1 MRIISIG
8 DLVTDF
14 YYKNGK
20 LVGVNGGMTSHNI
33 IANIAKLGLETFVFG
48 VCGDDMAGTIAIN
61 SLKEVGT
68 NIDNVKRI
76 EDINTRCFHISYQEV
91 NDKLEFTSKK
101 RCPVCNIK
109 KWYEESKIEPN
120 DILKQINKDDV
131 LVFDNLNNKN
141 QIIIDNCNN
150 KKMLDLGQYFELE
163 NYNDNEIIEK
173 IKNKFEFI
181 NLNERV
187 EKYLK
192 NRFSIKS
199 LEDIYNILH
208 PKMIIVTRGKKGS
221 DFVFE
226 NNKVNKELSNP
237 ELEVD
242 PTGAGDAFFSMFISE
257 YIKNN
262 YTIDYKFIDST
273 FEKAIKLT
281 KKVVKKFGA
290 RGHIQNLYKIKK
302 VQDTCTCSNF
312 DISLR
317 KQIKRCNININNL
330 ETRIINAIN
339 SRAYDKLS
347 KIDFRSLNNSI
358 FVGTGGSFA
367 GAKFSAKLINC
378 LYGINTIALYPRDL
392 YYRNNNSIDSVFL
405 FTYSGTTN
413 DLIVGASLIDNNN
426 KYIITKGELQ
436 KVVTKTGISK
446 NNVISYR
453 TGTNKGKE
461 RGFLSFEGAL
471 APASLF
477 LKLYFENKSRN
488 DIEEFIRDSINYW
501 KNYFEKYFKEN
512 KKMLNEFLKEGNGFN
527 NFTGDF
533 TESARVDLES
543 KIVESGI
550 YNCLIH
556 EKKNFS
562 HGRFINYEHL
572 SHNKNIYFKQ
582 KTTSLYEKKLLEYLE
597 KDQNLIIESR
607 YDGILCEYDL
617 LIASQYLIYY
627 ISNFLNIDI
636 SKPTY
641 NEDAMKIY
649 FYKGEL

>member
-33 IANIAKLGLETFVFG
+33 IANIAKLGLETGVYG

-68 NIDNVKRI
+68 NIDNVKII
-76 EDINTRCFHISYQEV
+76 ENVNTRCFHVSYQEL
-91 NDKLEFTSKK
+91 NGKLKFTSKK

-109 KWYEESKIEPN
+109 RWYEESKIEPN
-120 DILKQINKDDV
+120 DILKQINTADV

-141 QIIIDNCNN
+141 QTIIDNCDN

-163 NYNDNEIIEK
+163 DYNDNDIIEK
-173 IKNKFEFI
+173 IKNKFDFI

-199 LEDIYNILH
+199 LEDIYNLLQ

-221 DFVFE
+221 DFVFD
-226 NNKVNKELSNP
+226 NKKVKKELSNP
-237 ELEVD
+237 EVEVD

-262 YTIDYKFIDST
+262 YVIDYKFIDST
-273 FEKAIKLT
+273 FDKATRLT

-302 VQDTCTCSNF
+302 LQDTCTCSNF
-312 DISLR
+312 DILLR

-339 SRAYDKLS
+339 SSAYDKLS

-367 GAKFSAKLINC
+367 GAKFSSKLINH
-378 LYGINTIALYPRDL
+378 LYGVNTIALYPRDL
-392 YYRNNNSIDSVFL
+392 YYRNNNSVDSAFL

-413 DLIVGASLIDNNN
+413 DLLVGASLIDNKN

-488 DIEEFIRDSINYW
+488 DVECFIRDGISYW
-501 KNYFEKYFKEN
+501 KNYFDKYFKEN
-512 KKMLNEFLKEGNGFN
+512 KKVLKEFLKERNSFN
-527 NFTGDF
+527 IFTGDF
-533 TESARVDLES
+533 TESASSDLES

-562 HGRFINYEHL
+562 HGRFINYEHF

-582 KTTSLYEKKLLEYLE
+582 KNASLYEGKLLEYLE

-627 ISNFLNIDI
+627 ISNYLNIDI

>member
-33 IANIAKLGLETFVFG
+33 IANIAKLGLETFVYG
-48 VCGDDMAGTIAIN
+48 VCGNDMAGKIAIN
-61 SLKEVGT
+61 SLKEIGT
-68 NIDNVKRI
+68 NIDNVKII
-76 EDINTRCFHISYQEV
+76 EDINTRCFHVSYQEV
-91 NDKLEFTSKK
+91 NGKMDFISKK
-101 RCPVCNIK
+101 RCPVCNEK
-109 KWYEESKIEPN
+109 KWYDESKIDVN
-120 DILKQINKDDV
+120 YILREINKDDV
-131 LVFDNLNNKN
+131 LIFDNLNDKN

-150 KKMLDLGQYFELE
+150 RKMLDLGQYFELE
-163 NYNDNEIIEK
+163 NYSDDQILEK
-173 IKNKFEFI
+173 IKNKFDFI

-192 NRFSIKS
+192 NRFLIKT
-199 LEDIYNILH
+199 LEDIYNLLL

-221 DFVFE
+221 DFVFD
-226 NNKVNKELSNP
+226 NIKMNKVLEKP
-237 ELEVD
+237 ELEID
-242 PTGAGDAFFSMFISE
+242 PTGAGDAFFSVFISE

-262 YTIDYKFIDST
+262 YIVDQNFIDST
-273 FEKAIKLT
+273 FEKATKLT

-302 VQDTCTCSNF
+302 SKDACTCCNF

-330 ETRIINAIN
+330 EARLINAIN
-339 SRAYDKLS
+339 SSAYDKLL
-347 KIDFRSLNNSI
+347 KVDFESLSNSL

-367 GAKFSAKLINC
+367 GAKFSAKIINY
-378 LYGINTIALYPRDL
+378 LYGINTVSLYPRDL
-392 YYRNNNSIDSVFL
+392 YYRNNNNIDKIFL
-405 FTYSGTTN
+405 FSYSGTTN
-413 DLIVGASLIDNNN
+413 DLLVASSLIDNN
-426 KYIITKGELQ
+426 KRYIITKGELQ

-446 NNVISYR
+446 NNIISYR

-477 LKLYFENKSRN
+477 LKLYFEKNKRN
-488 DIEEFIRDSINYW
+488 DIEYFIRDSINYW
-501 KNYFEKYFKEN
+501 KKYFEVYFKEN
-512 KKMLNEFLKEGNGFN
+512 KLMLKEFLKEGSCFN
-527 NFTGDF
+527 IFTGDF
-533 TESARVDLES
+533 TESAGSDLES
-543 KIVESGI
+543 KIIESGI
-550 YNCLIH
+550 YNGLIH

-572 SHNKNIYFKQ
+572 NQNKNIYFKQ
-582 KTTSLYEKKLLEYLE
+582 KTTSLYEKTLLEYLGKE
-597 KDQNLIIESR
+597 KNMIIESR

-627 ISNFLNIDI
+627 ISNFLDIDI

-641 NEDAMKIY
+641 NEGAMKIY
-649 FYKGEL
+649 FYKGDL

>member
-33 IANIAKLGLETFVFG
+33 IANIAKLGLETSVCG

-68 NIDNVKRI
+68 NIDNVKVI
-76 EDINTRCFHISYQEV
+76 EDINTRCFHVSYQEL
-91 NDKLEFTSKK
+91 NYKLEFTSKK

-131 LVFDNLNNKN
+131 LIFDNLNNKN

-150 KKMLDLGQYFELE
+150 RKMLDLGQYFELE
-163 NYNDNEIIEK
+163 DYNDNDILDK
-173 IKNKFEFI
+173 IKNKFDII

-199 LEDIYNILH
+199 LGEIYNILH

-221 DFVFE
+221 DFVFD

-237 ELEVD
+237 EVEVD

-262 YTIDYKFIDST
+262 YIIDYKFIDST
-273 FEKAIKLT
+273 FEKATKLT

-302 VQDTCTCSNF
+302 VKDACTCSNF

-339 SRAYDKLS
+339 SSAYDKLA
-347 KIDFRSLNNSI
+347 KIDFESLNNSV

-367 GAKFSAKLINC
+367 GAKFSSKLINY
-378 LYGINTIALYPRDL
+378 LYGINTTVLYPRNL
-392 YYRNNNSIDSVFL
+392 YYRNNNSVDSVFL
-405 FTYSGTTN
+405 F
-413 DLIVGASLIDNNN
+413 
-426 KYIITKGELQ
+426 
-436 KVVTKTGISK
+436 
-446 NNVISYR
+446 
-453 TGTNKGKE
+453 
-461 RGFLSFEGAL
+461 
-471 APASLF
+471 
-477 LKLYFENKSRN
+477 
-488 DIEEFIRDSINYW
+488 
-501 KNYFEKYFKEN
+501 
-512 KKMLNEFLKEGNGFN
+512 
-527 NFTGDF
+527 
-533 TESARVDLES
+533 
-543 KIVESGI
+543 
-550 YNCLIH
+550 
-556 EKKNFS
+556 
-562 HGRFINYEHL
+562 
-572 SHNKNIYFKQ
+572 
-582 KTTSLYEKKLLEYLE
+582 
-597 KDQNLIIESR
+597 
-607 YDGILCEYDL
+607 
-617 LIASQYLIYY
+617 
-627 ISNFLNIDI
+627 
-636 SKPTY
+636 
-641 NEDAMKIY
+641 
-649 FYKGEL
+649 

>member
-33 IANIAKLGLETFVFG
+33 IANIAKLGLETSVCG

-68 NIDNVKRI
+68 NIDNVKVI
-76 EDINTRCFHISYQEV
+76 EDINTRCFHVSYQEL

-101 RCPVCNIK
+101 RCPICNIK

-131 LVFDNLNNKN
+131 LIFDNLNNKN
-141 QIIIDNCNN
+141 QIIIDDCNN
-150 KKMLDLGQYFELE
+150 RKMLDLGQYFELE
-163 NYNDNEIIEK
+163 DYNDNDIIEK
-173 IKNKFEFI
+173 IKNKFDVI

-199 LEDIYNILH
+199 LEEIYNILH

-221 DFVFE
+221 DFVFD

-237 ELEVD
+237 EVEVD

-262 YTIDYKFIDST
+262 YIIDYKFIDST
-273 FEKAIKLT
+273 FEKATKLT

-302 VQDTCTCSNF
+302 VKDACTCSNF
-312 DISLR
+312 NISSR

-339 SRAYDKLS
+339 SSAYNKLT
-347 KIDFRSLNNSI
+347 KIDFESLNNSI

-367 GAKFSAKLINC
+367 GAKFSSKLINH
-378 LYGINTIALYPRDL
+378 LYGINTVALYPRDL
-392 YYRNNNSIDSVFL
+392 YYRNNNSVDSVFL

-413 DLIVGASLIDNNN
+413 DLLVSTSSIDNDN

-436 KVVTKTGISK
+436 KIVTKTGISK

-477 LKLYFENKSRN
+477 LKLYFERKSKN
-488 DIEEFIRDSINYW
+488 NIEEFIRDSINYW
-501 KNYFEKYFKEN
+501 KNYFDKYFKEN
-512 KKMLNEFLKEGNGFN
+512 KKMLKEFLKEGNNFN
-527 NFTGDF
+527 IFTGDF
-533 TESARVDLES
+533 TESAGSDLES

-562 HGRFINYEHL
+562 HGRFINYEHF

-582 KTTSLYEKKLLEYLE
+582 KNASLYEEKLLEYLE

-627 ISNFLNIDI
+627 ISNYLNIDI

>member
-20 LVGVNGGMTSHNI
+20 LIGVNGGMTSHNI
-33 IANIAKLGLETFVFG
+33 IANIAKLSLETGVYG
-48 VCGDDMAGTIAIN
+48 VCGNDTAGNIAIK
-61 SLKEVGT
+61 SLRDIGV
-68 NIDNVKRI
+68 NVDNIRIIDNLS
-76 EDINTRCFHISYQEV
+76 TRCFHVSYFEE
-91 NDKLEFTSKK
+91 NGKLEFKSKK
-101 RCPVCNIK
+101 RCPVCNEK
-109 KWYEESKIEPN
+109 NWYDESKIDTN
-120 DILKQINKDDV
+120 DILEKISEDDV
-131 LVFDNLNNKN
+131 LVFDNLNEKN
-141 QIIIDNCNN
+141 QIIIDNCDN

-163 NYNDNEIIEK
+163 DYNDNDIIEK
-173 IKNKFEFI
+173 IKNKFDFI

-199 LEDIYNILH
+199 LEEIYNLLQ

-221 DFVFE
+221 DFVFD
-226 NNKVNKELSNP
+226 NKKVKKELSNP
-237 ELEVD
+237 EIEVD

-262 YTIDYKFIDST
+262 YIIDYKFIDST
-273 FEKAIKLT
+273 FEKATRLT

-302 VQDTCTCSNF
+302 LQDACTCSNF

-317 KQIKRCNININNL
+317 KPIKRCNININNL

-339 SRAYDKLS
+339 SSAYDKLS
-347 KIDFRSLNNSI
+347 KIDFKSLNNSI

-367 GAKFSAKLINC
+367 AAKFSSKLINY
-378 LYGINTIALYPRDL
+378 LYGTNTSALYPRNV
-392 YYRNNNSIDSVFL
+392 YYRNNSKVDLVFL

-413 DLIVGASLIDNNN
+413 DLYKGTSLIDNNK
-426 KYIITKGELQ
+426 KYIITKGEIQ
-436 KVVTKTGISK
+436 KVVTKAVVSK

-477 LKLYFENKSRN
+477 LKLYFETNLED
-488 DIEEFIRDSINYW
+488 DINIFIKNRIKYW
-501 KNYFEKYFKEN
+501 KEFFDKYFKDN
-512 KKMLNEFLKEGNGFN
+512 KNMLKDFLKEGSSFN
-527 NFTGDF
+527 IFMGDF
-533 TESARVDLES
+533 TESAAIDLES
-543 KIVESGI
+543 KIIESGI
-550 YNCLIH
+550 YNCLVH

-562 HGRFINYEHL
+562 HGRFVNYEHL
-572 SHNKNIYFKQ
+572 SHGKNIYFKQ
-582 KTTSLYEKKLLEYLE
+582 KTTSLYEYELLNYLSCD
-597 KDQNLIIESR
+597 KNIIIESE
-607 YDGILCEYDL
+607 YDGVLCEYDL
-617 LIASQYLIYY
+617 LLASQYLIYY
-627 ISNFLNIDI
+627 ISSFLNIDI

-641 NEDAMKIY
+641 KEEAMKIY

>member
-33 IANIAKLGLETFVFG
+33 IANIAKLGLETSVCG

-68 NIDNVKRI
+68 NIDNVKVI
-76 EDINTRCFHISYQEV
+76 EDINTRCFHVSYQEL

-101 RCPVCNIK
+101 RCPICNIK

-131 LVFDNLNNKN
+131 LIFDNLNNKN
-141 QIIIDNCNN
+141 QIIIDDCNN
-150 KKMLDLGQYFELE
+150 RKMLDLGQYFELE
-163 NYNDNEIIEK
+163 DYNDNDIIEK
-173 IKNKFEFI
+173 IKNKFDVI

-199 LEDIYNILH
+199 LEEIYNILH

-221 DFVFE
+221 DFVFD

-237 ELEVD
+237 EVEVD

-262 YTIDYKFIDST
+262 YIIDYKFIDST
-273 FEKAIKLT
+273 FEKATKLT

-302 VQDTCTCSNF
+302 VKDACTCSNF
-312 DISLR
+312 NISSR

-339 SRAYDKLS
+339 SSAYNKLT
-347 KIDFRSLNNSI
+347 KIDFESLNNSI

-367 GAKFSAKLINC
+367 GAKFSSKLINH
-378 LYGINTIALYPRDL
+378 LYGINTMALYPRDL
-392 YYRNNNSIDSVFL
+392 YYRNNNNVDSVFL

-413 DLIVGASLIDNNN
+413 DLLVSTSLIDNDN

-477 LKLYFENKSRN
+477 LKLYFERKSKN
-488 DIEEFIRDSINYW
+488 NIEEFIRNSINYW
-501 KNYFEKYFKEN
+501 KNYFDKYFKEN
-512 KKMLNEFLKEGNGFN
+512 KKMLKEFLKEGNNFN
-527 NFTGDF
+527 IFTGDF
-533 TESARVDLES
+533 TESAGSDLES
-543 KIVESGI
+543 KIIESGI

-582 KTTSLYEKKLLEYLE
+582 KITSLYEKKLLEYLE

-617 LIASQYLIYY
+617 LISSQYLIYY
-627 ISNFLNIDI
+627 ISNFLDIDI

>member
-1 MRIISIG
+1 MRVISIG

-20 LVGVNGGMTSHNI
+20 LVGVNGGMSSHNI
-33 IANIAKLGLETFVFG
+33 IVNIAKFGLPTFVYG
-48 VCGDDMAGTIAIN
+48 ICGNDMAGAVAIN
-61 SLKEVGT
+61 SLKSLGT
-68 NIDNVKRI
+68 NVDNIKVIDN
-76 EDINTRCFHISYQEV
+76 INTRCFHVSYQEV
-91 NDKLEFTSKK
+91 NNKLEFVSKK
-101 RCPVCNIK
+101 RCPICNEK
-109 KWYEESKIEPN
+109 KWYDESKIEVN
-120 DILKQINKDDV
+120 DILKKISEDDI

-141 QIIIDNCNN
+141 QIIIDECVNR
-150 KKMLDLGQYFELE
+150 KMLDLGQYFELK
-163 NYNDNEIIEK
+163 NYDDNAIIEMV
-173 IKNKFEFI
+173 KNKFDFI

-192 NRFSIKS
+192 KRFSVNS
-199 LEDIYNILH
+199 LEEIYDILN
-208 PKMIIVTRGKKGS
+208 PKMIIVTRGKLGS
-221 DFVFE
+221 DFVFN
-226 NNKVNKELSNP
+226 NNKITKHLDTP
-237 ELEVD
+237 EVEVD
-242 PTGAGDAFFSMFISE
+242 PTGAGDAFFSVFISE

-262 YTIDYKFIDST
+262 FIVDPKFIDLT
-273 FEKAIKLT
+273 FEKAIKIT

-302 VQDTCTCSNF
+302 LKEDCTCNNF
-312 DISLR
+312 DILSR

-330 ETRIINAIN
+330 ESRLINAIN

-347 KIDFRSLNNSI
+347 KLDFNCLNNVI

-367 GAKFSAKLINC
+367 GAKFSSKIINN
-378 LYGINTIALYPRDL
+378 LYGLNTIALYPRDL
-392 YYRNNNSIDSVFL
+392 YYRNNSNVDLVFL

-413 DLIVGASLIDNNN
+413 DLLISTNSIDNKR
-426 KYIITKGELQ
+426 KYIITKGELE
-436 KVVTKTGISK
+436 KIVTKTGIPKK
-446 NNVISYR
+446 NIISYR
-453 TGTNKGKE
+453 SGTNKGKE
-461 RGFLSFEGAL
+461 RGFLSFEGAV

-477 LKLYFENKSRN
+477 LKLYFERN
-488 DIEEFIRDSINYW
+488 LKDNIEYFIRDCIDYW
-501 KNYFEKYFKEN
+501 KNYFENYFKEN
-512 KKMLNEFLKEGNGFN
+512 KKILKEFLKEGNSFN
-527 NFTGDF
+527 IFTGDF
-533 TESARVDLES
+533 TESASCDLES
-543 KIVESGI
+543 KIIESGI

-572 SHNKNIYFKQ
+572 NQNKNIYFKQ
-582 KTTSLYEKKLLEYLE
+582 KSTSLYEKNLLEYLG
-597 KDQNLIIESR
+597 KGQNLIIESR

-641 NEDAMKIY
+641 SESAMKIY

>member
-33 IANIAKLGLETFVFG
+33 IANIAKLGLETSVCG

-68 NIDNVKRI
+68 NIDNVKVI
-76 EDINTRCFHISYQEV
+76 EDINTRCFHVSYQEL

-101 RCPVCNIK
+101 RCPICNIK

-131 LVFDNLNNKN
+131 LIFDNLKNKN
-141 QIIIDNCNN
+141 KIIIDDCNN
-150 KKMLDLGQYFELE
+150 RKMLDLGQYFELE
-163 NYNDNEIIEK
+163 DYNDNDIIEK
-173 IKNKFEFI
+173 IKNKFDVI

-199 LEDIYNILH
+199 LEEIYNILH

-221 DFVFE
+221 DFVFD

-237 ELEVD
+237 EVEVD

-262 YTIDYKFIDST
+262 YIIDYKFIDST
-273 FEKAIKLT
+273 FEKATKLT

-302 VQDTCTCSNF
+302 VKDACTCSNF
-312 DISLR
+312 NISSR

-339 SRAYDKLS
+339 SSAYNKLT
-347 KIDFRSLNNSI
+347 KIDFESLNNSI

-367 GAKFSAKLINC
+367 GAKFSSKLINH

-392 YYRNNNSIDSVFL
+392 YYRNNNSVDSVFL

-413 DLIVGASLIDNNN
+413 DLLVSTSLIDNDN

-436 KVVTKTGISK
+436 KIVTKTGISK

-477 LKLYFENKSRN
+477 LKLYFERKSKN
-488 DIEEFIRDSINYW
+488 NIEEFIRDSINYW
-501 KNYFEKYFKEN
+501 KNYFDKYFKEN
-512 KKMLNEFLKEGNGFN
+512 KKMLKEFLKEGNNFN
-527 NFTGDF
+527 IFTGDF
-533 TESARVDLES
+533 TESAGSDLES
-543 KIVESGI
+543 KIIESGI

-582 KTTSLYEKKLLEYLE
+582 KNTSLYEKKLLEYLE

-617 LIASQYLIYY
+617 LISSQYLIYY
-627 ISNFLNIDI
+627 ISNFLDIDI

-649 FYKGEL
+649 FYKGEI

>member
-20 LVGVNGGMTSHNI
+20 LVGVTGGMTSHNI
-33 IANIAKLGLETFVFG
+33 IANIAKQGLETAVFG
-48 VCGDDMAGTIAIN
+48 VCGDDMAGSVAIN
-61 SLKEVGT
+61 SLKDVGT
-68 NIDNVKRI
+68 DISYIKII
-76 EDINTRCFHISYQEV
+76 EDINTRCFHVSYQEL
-91 NDKLEFTSKK
+91 NGKLEFISKK
-101 RCPVCNIK
+101 RCPVCNMK
-109 KWYEESKIEPN
+109 KWYEESKIESG
-120 DILKQINKDDV
+120 DILKQIRQDDV
-131 LVFDNLNNKN
+131 LVFDNLNMSN
-141 QIIIDNCNN
+141 QVIIDNCSNR
-150 KKMLDLGQYFELE
+150 KMLDLGQYFELE
-163 NYNDNEIIEK
+163 DYNDNDLVEK
-173 IKNKFEFI
+173 VKNKFDII

-199 LEDIYNILH
+199 LEDIYNMFH
-208 PKMIIVTRGKKGS
+208 PKLIIVTRGKKGS
-221 DFVFE
+221 DFVFN
-226 NNKVNKELSNP
+226 NNKISKELSNP
-237 ELEVD
+237 EVEVD
-242 PTGAGDAFFSMFISE
+242 PTGAGDAFFSVFISE

-262 YTIDYKFIDST
+262 YIIDYKFIDLT
-273 FEKAIKLT
+273 FEKAVKLT

-290 RGHIQNLYKIKK
+290 RGHIQNLYKVKK
-302 VQDTCTCSNF
+302 VQDVCTCNNF
-312 DISLR
+312 DIQTR
-317 KQIKRCNININNL
+317 KQVKRCNININNL
-330 ETRIINAIN
+330 ETRVINAIN
-339 SRAYDKLS
+339 SNAYDKLA
-347 KIDFRSLNNSI
+347 KIDFKSFNNSI

-367 GAKFSAKLINC
+367 GAKFSSKIINQ

-392 YYRNNNSIDSVFL
+392 YYRNNNNVDSVFL

-413 DLIVGASLIDNNN
+413 DLFVGASLIDNNK

-436 KVVTKTGISK
+436 KVVVKTGISK
-446 NNVISYR
+446 NSVISYR

-477 LKLYFENKSRN
+477 LKLYFEKQLRN

-501 KNYFEKYFKEN
+501 KNYFDKYFKEN
-512 KKMLNEFLKEGNGFN
+512 KKMLKDFLSVGTGFN
-527 NFTGDF
+527 IFSGDF
-533 TESARVDLES
+533 TESATSDLES
-543 KIVESGI
+543 KIIESGI
-550 YNCLIH
+550 YNCLVH

-572 SHNKNIYFKQ
+572 SYNKNVYFKQ

-597 KDQNLIIESR
+597 KGQNLIIESK

-617 LIASQYLIYY
+617 LVASQYLIYY
-627 ISNFLNIDI
+627 ISNYLNIDI

-641 NEDAMKIY
+641 TEDAMNIY

>member
-33 IANIAKLGLETFVFG
+33 IANIAKLGLETGVYG

-68 NIDNVKRI
+68 NIDNVKI
-76 EDINTRCFHISYQEV
+76 IKNVNTRCFHVSYQEL
-91 NDKLEFTSKK
+91 NGKLEFTSKK

-109 KWYEESKIEPN
+109 RWYEESKIEPN
-120 DILKQINKDDV
+120 DILKQINTDDV
-131 LVFDNLNNKN
+131 LIFDNLNKKN
-141 QIIIDNCNN
+141 QTIIDNCDN

-163 NYNDNEIIEK
+163 DYNDNDIIEK
-173 IKNKFEFI
+173 IKNKFDFI

-199 LEDIYNILH
+199 LEDIYNLLQ

-221 DFVFE
+221 DFVFD
-226 NNKVNKELSNP
+226 NKKVKKELSNP
-237 ELEVD
+237 SIEVD

-262 YTIDYKFIDST
+262 YVIDYKFIDST
-273 FEKAIKLT
+273 FDKATRLT
-281 KKVVKKFGA
+281 KKVVKNFGA

-302 VQDTCTCSNF
+302 LQDTCTCSNF
-312 DISLR
+312 DILLR

-339 SRAYDKLS
+339 SSAYDKLF
-347 KIDFRSLNNSI
+347 KIDFKCFNNSI

-367 GAKFSAKLINC
+367 GAKFSSKLINH

-392 YYRNNNSIDSVFL
+392 YYRNNNSVDSVFL

-413 DLIVGASLIDNNN
+413 DLLVGANLIDNKN

-436 KVVTKTGISK
+436 KVVIKTGISK

-477 LKLYFENKSRN
+477 LKLYFENTSRN
-488 DIEEFIRDSINYW
+488 DVEGFIRDGISYW
-501 KNYFEKYFKEN
+501 KNYFDKYFKEN
-512 KKMLNEFLKEGNGFN
+512 KKVLKEFLKEGNSFN
-527 NFTGDF
+527 IFTGDF
-533 TESARVDLES
+533 TESASSDLES

-562 HGRFINYEHL
+562 HGRFINYEHF

-582 KTTSLYEKKLLEYLE
+582 KNTSLYEEKLLEYLE

-607 YDGILCEYDL
+607 YNGILCEYDL

-641 NEDAMKIY
+641 NEEAMKIY

>member
-1 MRIISIG
+1 MLFYEASAKIQSCRI
-8 DLVTDF
+8 
-14 YYKNGK
+14 
-20 LVGVNGGMTSHNI
+20 
-33 IANIAKLGLETFVFG
+33 
-48 VCGDDMAGTIAIN
+48 
-61 SLKEVGT
+61 
-68 NIDNVKRI
+68 
-76 EDINTRCFHISYQEV
+76 
-91 NDKLEFTSKK
+91 
-101 RCPVCNIK
+101 
-109 KWYEESKIEPN
+109 
-120 DILKQINKDDV
+120 
-131 LVFDNLNNKN
+131 
-141 QIIIDNCNN
+141 
-150 KKMLDLGQYFELE
+150 
-163 NYNDNEIIEK
+163 
-173 IKNKFEFI
+173 
-181 NLNERV
+181 V

-192 NRFSIKS
+192 NRFSKKS

-208 PKMIIVTRGKKGS
+208 PKMMIVTRGKKGS
-221 DFVFE
+221 DFVFD

-237 ELEVD
+237 EVEVD

-262 YTIDYKFIDST
+262 YIIDYKFIDST
-273 FEKAIKLT
+273 FEKATKLT
-281 KKVVKKFGA
+281 KKAVKKFGA

-302 VQDTCTCSNF
+302 VKDACTCSKF

-339 SRAYDKLS
+339 SSAYDKLT
-347 KIDFRSLNNSI
+347 KIDFESLNNSI

-367 GAKFSAKLINC
+367 GAKFSSKLINH
-378 LYGINTIALYPRDL
+378 LYGINTMALYPRDL
-392 YYRNNNSIDSVFL
+392 YYRNNNSVDSVFL

-413 DLIVGASLIDNNN
+413 DLLVSTSLIDNDN

-436 KVVTKTGISK
+436 KVVTKIGISK

-477 LKLYFENKSRN
+477 LKLYFERKSKN
-488 DIEEFIRDSINYW
+488 NIEEFIRDSINYW
-501 KNYFEKYFKEN
+501 KNYFDKYFKEN
-512 KKMLNEFLKEGNGFN
+512 KKMLKEFLKEGNSFN
-527 NFTGDF
+527 IF
-533 TESARVDLES
+533 TESAGSDLES
-543 KIVESGI
+543 KIIESGI

-617 LIASQYLIYY
+617 LISSQYLIYY

-641 NEDAMKIY
+641 NEAAMKIY

>member
-1 MRIISIG
+1 MGVISIG

-33 IANIAKLGLETFVFG
+33 IANIAKLGLETSVYG
-48 VCGDDMAGTIAIN
+48 VCGDDMAGTIAVS

-68 NIDNVKRI
+68 NVDNVKKLKS
-76 EDINTRCFHISYQEV
+76 INTRCFHVSYQEL
-91 NDKLEFTSKK
+91 NGKLEFVSKK
-101 RCPVCNIK
+101 RCPICNIK
-109 KWYEESKIEPN
+109 RWYDESKIEAN
-120 DILKQINKDDV
+120 DILKQINRDDV
-131 LVFDNLNNKN
+131 LIFDNLNKKN

-150 KKMLDLGQYFELE
+150 RKMLDLGQYFELE
-163 NYNDNEIIEK
+163 DYNDNDIVEK
-173 IKNKFEFI
+173 IKDKFDLI

-208 PKMIIVTRGKKGS
+208 PKMIIVTRGKNGS
-221 DFVFE
+221 DFVFD
-226 NNKVNKELSNP
+226 NNRVNKKLNDP
-237 ELEVD
+237 EVEVD

-262 YTIDYKFIDST
+262 YLIDYKFIDST
-273 FEKAIKLT
+273 FEKATKLT

-302 VQDTCTCSNF
+302 AKDFCTCSNF

-339 SRAYDKLS
+339 SSAYDKLA
-347 KIDFRSLNNSI
+347 KINFESFNNSI

-367 GAKFSAKLINC
+367 GAKFSSKLINH
-378 LYGINTIALYPRDL
+378 LYGVNTITLYPRNL
-392 YYRNNNSIDSVFL
+392 YYRNNNSVDSVFL

-413 DLIVGASLIDNNN
+413 DLLLSASLIENNN

-436 KVVTKTGISK
+436 KVIIKAGISK

-453 TGTNKGKE
+453 TCTNKGKE

-488 DIEEFIRDSINYW
+488 DVEEFIRDSINYW
-501 KNYFEKYFKEN
+501 KNYFEKYFKDN
-512 KKMLNEFLKEGNGFN
+512 KKMLKEFLKEGNNFN
-527 NFTGDF
+527 IFTGDF
-533 TESARVDLES
+533 TESAGSDLES

-572 SHNKNIYFKQ
+572 SHKRNIYFKQ

-617 LIASQYLIYY
+617 LISSQYLIYY

>member
-33 IANIAKLGLETFVFG
+33 IANIAKLGLETSVCG

-68 NIDNVKRI
+68 NIDNVKVI
-76 EDINTRCFHISYQEV
+76 EDINTRCFHVSYQEL

-101 RCPVCNIK
+101 RCPICNIK

-131 LVFDNLNNKN
+131 LIFDNLNNKN
-141 QIIIDNCNN
+141 QIIIDDCNN
-150 KKMLDLGQYFELE
+150 RKMLDLGQYFELE
-163 NYNDNEIIEK
+163 DYNDNDIIEK
-173 IKNKFEFI
+173 IKNKFDVI

-199 LEDIYNILH
+199 LEEIYNILH

-221 DFVFE
+221 DFVFD

-237 ELEVD
+237 EVEVD

-262 YTIDYKFIDST
+262 YIIDYKFIDST
-273 FEKAIKLT
+273 FEKATKLT

-290 RGHIQNLYKIKK
+290 REHIQNLYKIKK
-302 VQDTCTCSNF
+302 VKDACTCSNF
-312 DISLR
+312 NISSR

-339 SRAYDKLS
+339 SSAYNKLT
-347 KIDFRSLNNSI
+347 KIDFESLNNSI

-367 GAKFSAKLINC
+367 GAKFSSKLINH

-392 YYRNNNSIDSVFL
+392 YYRNNNSVDSVFL

-413 DLIVGASLIDNNN
+413 DLLVSTSLIDNDN

-436 KVVTKTGISK
+436 KIVTKTGISK

-477 LKLYFENKSRN
+477 LKLYFERKSKN
-488 DIEEFIRDSINYW
+488 NIEEFIRDSINYW
-501 KNYFEKYFKEN
+501 KNYFDKYFKEN
-512 KKMLNEFLKEGNGFN
+512 KKMLKEFLKEGNNFN
-527 NFTGDF
+527 IFTGDF
-533 TESARVDLES
+533 TESAGSDLES
-543 KIVESGI
+543 KIIESGI

-582 KTTSLYEKKLLEYLE
+582 KNTSLYEKKLLEYLE

-617 LIASQYLIYY
+617 LISSQYLIYY
-627 ISNFLNIDI
+627 ISNFLDIDI

-649 FYKGEL
+649 FYKGEI

>member
-33 IANIAKLGLETFVFG
+33 IENIAKLGLETGVYG

-68 NIDNVKRI
+68 NIDNVKII
-76 EDINTRCFHISYQEV
+76 ENVNTRCFHVSYQEL
-91 NDKLEFTSKK
+91 NGKLKFTSKK

-109 KWYEESKIEPN
+109 RWYEESKIEPN
-120 DILKQINKDDV
+120 DILKQINTADV

-141 QIIIDNCNN
+141 QTIIDNCDN

-163 NYNDNEIIEK
+163 DYNDNDIIKK
-173 IKNKFEFI
+173 IKNKFDFI

-199 LEDIYNILH
+199 LEDIYNLLQ

-221 DFVFE
+221 DFVFD
-226 NNKVNKELSNP
+226 NKKVKKELSNP
-237 ELEVD
+237 EVEVD

-262 YTIDYKFIDST
+262 YVIDYKFIDST
-273 FEKAIKLT
+273 FDKATRLT

-302 VQDTCTCSNF
+302 LQDTCTCSNF
-312 DISLR
+312 DILLR

-339 SRAYDKLS
+339 SSAYDKLS

-367 GAKFSAKLINC
+367 GAKFSSKLINH
-378 LYGINTIALYPRDL
+378 LYGVNTIALYPRDL
-392 YYRNNNSIDSVFL
+392 YYRNNNSVDSAFL

-413 DLIVGASLIDNNN
+413 DLLVGASLIDNKN

-488 DIEEFIRDSINYW
+488 DVECFIRDGISYW
-501 KNYFEKYFKEN
+501 KNYFDKYFKEN
-512 KKMLNEFLKEGNGFN
+512 KKVLKEFLKEGNSFN
-527 NFTGDF
+527 IFTGDF
-533 TESARVDLES
+533 TESASSDLES

-562 HGRFINYEHL
+562 HGRFINYEHF

-582 KTTSLYEKKLLEYLE
+582 KNVSLYEGKLLEYLE
-597 KDQNLIIESR
+597 KNQNLIIESR

-627 ISNFLNIDI
+627 ISNYLNIDI

>member
-20 LVGVNGGMTSHNI
+20 LIGVNGGMTSHNI
-33 IANIAKLGLETFVFG
+33 IANIAKFGLETAVYG
-48 VCGDDMAGTIAIN
+48 ACGNDMAGTIAIN

-68 NIDNVKRI
+68 NIDNVKRL
-76 EDINTRCFHISYQEV
+76 ENINTRCFHVSYQEL
-91 NDKLEFTSKK
+91 NGKLEFTSKK

-109 KWYEESKIEPN
+109 RWYEESKIESN
-120 DILKQINKDDV
+120 DILEQINKDDV
-131 LVFDNLNNKN
+131 LIFDNLNEKN
-141 QIIIDNCNN
+141 QIIIDNCDNR
-150 KKMLDLGQYFELE
+150 KMLDLGQYFELE
-163 NYNDNEIIEK
+163 DYNDKEIIQK
-173 IKNKFEFI
+173 MKNKFDII

-192 NRFSIKS
+192 NRFSINS
-199 LEDIYNILH
+199 LEDIYNVLH
-208 PKMIIVTRGKKGS
+208 PKMVIVTRGKKGS
-221 DFVFE
+221 DFVFDDT
-226 NNKVNKELSNP
+226 KISKELRNP
-237 ELEVD
+237 EIEVD
-242 PTGAGDAFFSMFISE
+242 PTGAGDAFFSMFIIE

-262 YTIDYKFIDST
+262 YIIDGKFIDST
-273 FEKAIKLT
+273 FEKATKLT

-290 RGHIQNLYKIKK
+290 RGHIQNLYKIKEIK
-302 VQDTCTCSNF
+302 DSCTCSSF
-312 DISLR
+312 DILLR

-339 SRAYDKLS
+339 SSAYDKLA
-347 KIDFRSLNNSI
+347 KIDFESLNNSI

-367 GAKFSAKLINC
+367 GAKFSSKLINH
-378 LYGINTIALYPRDL
+378 LYGLNTIALYPRDL
-392 YYRNNNSIDSVFL
+392 YYRNNNGIDLVFL

-413 DLIVGASLIDNNN
+413 DLLVGASLIDNQN

-477 LKLYFENKSRN
+477 LKLYFESKSRN
-488 DIEEFIRDSINYW
+488 NIEEFIRDSINYW
-501 KNYFEKYFKEN
+501 KNYFDKYFKEN
-512 KKMLNEFLKEGNGFN
+512 KKVLKEFLKEENIFN
-527 NFTGDF
+527 IFTGDF
-533 TESARVDLES
+533 TESASSDLES

-550 YNCLIH
+550 YNCLVH

-562 HGRFINYEHL
+562 HGRFVNYEHL
-572 SHNKNIYFKQ
+572 SHNQNIYFKQ
-582 KTTSLYEKKLLEYLE
+582 KTTSLYEEKLLEYL
-597 KDQNLIIESR
+597 KKGQNLIIESR

-617 LIASQYLIYY
+617 LISSQYLIYY

-641 NEDAMKIY
+641 TEDAMKIY

>member
-33 IANIAKLGLETFVFG
+33 IANIAKLGLGTGVYG

-68 NIDNVKRI
+68 NIDNVKI
-76 EDINTRCFHISYQEV
+76 IKNVNTRCFHVSYQEL
-91 NDKLEFTSKK
+91 NGKLEFTSKK

-109 KWYEESKIEPN
+109 RWYEESKIEPN
-120 DILKQINKDDV
+120 DILKQINTDDV
-131 LVFDNLNNKN
+131 LIFDNLNKKN
-141 QIIIDNCNN
+141 QTIIDNCDN

-163 NYNDNEIIEK
+163 DYNDNDIIEK
-173 IKNKFEFI
+173 IKNKFDFI

-199 LEDIYNILH
+199 LEDIYNLLQ

-221 DFVFE
+221 DFVFD
-226 NNKVNKELSNP
+226 NKKVKKELSNP
-237 ELEVD
+237 SIEVD

-262 YTIDYKFIDST
+262 YVIDYKFINST
-273 FEKAIKLT
+273 FDKATRLT

-302 VQDTCTCSNF
+302 LQDTCTCSNF
-312 DISLR
+312 DILLR

-339 SRAYDKLS
+339 SSAYDKLS

-367 GAKFSAKLINC
+367 GAKFSSKLINH
-378 LYGINTIALYPRDL
+378 LYGINAIALYPRDL
-392 YYRNNNSIDSVFL
+392 YYRNNNSVDSVFL

-413 DLIVGASLIDNNN
+413 DLLVGASLIDNKN

-488 DIEEFIRDSINYW
+488 DVEGFIRDGISYW
-501 KNYFEKYFKEN
+501 KNYFDKYFKEN
-512 KKMLNEFLKEGNGFN
+512 KKVLKEFLKEGNSFN
-527 NFTGDF
+527 IFTGDF
-533 TESARVDLES
+533 TESASSDLES

-562 HGRFINYEHL
+562 HGRFINYEHF

-582 KTTSLYEKKLLEYLE
+582 KNTSLYEEKLLEYLE

-627 ISNFLNIDI
+627 ISNYLNIDI

>member
-1 MRIISIG
+1 
-8 DLVTDF
+8 
-14 YYKNGK
+14 
-20 LVGVNGGMTSHNI
+20 
-33 IANIAKLGLETFVFG
+33 
-48 VCGDDMAGTIAIN
+48 
-61 SLKEVGT
+61 
-68 NIDNVKRI
+68 
-76 EDINTRCFHISYQEV
+76 
-91 NDKLEFTSKK
+91 
-101 RCPVCNIK
+101 
-109 KWYEESKIEPN
+109 
-120 DILKQINKDDV
+120 
-131 LVFDNLNNKN
+131 
-141 QIIIDNCNN
+141 
-150 KKMLDLGQYFELE
+150 MLDLGQYFELE
-163 NYNDNEIIEK
+163 DYNDNDIVEK
-173 IKNKFEFI
+173 IKDKFDLI

-208 PKMIIVTRGKKGS
+208 PKMIIVTRGKNGS
-221 DFVFE
+221 DFVFD
-226 NNKVNKELSNP
+226 NNRVNKKLNDP
-237 ELEVD
+237 EVEVD

-262 YTIDYKFIDST
+262 YLIDYKFIDST
-273 FEKAIKLT
+273 FEKATKLT

-302 VQDTCTCSNF
+302 AKDFCTCSNF

-339 SRAYDKLS
+339 SSAYDKLA
-347 KIDFRSLNNSI
+347 KINFESFNNSI

-367 GAKFSAKLINC
+367 GAKFSSKLINH
-378 LYGINTIALYPRDL
+378 LYGVNTITLYPRNL
-392 YYRNNNSIDSVFL
+392 YYRNNNSVDSVFL

-413 DLIVGASLIDNNN
+413 DLLLSASLIENNN

-436 KVVTKTGISK
+436 KVIIKAGISK

-453 TGTNKGKE
+453 TCTNKGKE

-488 DIEEFIRDSINYW
+488 DVEEFIRDSINYW
-501 KNYFEKYFKEN
+501 KNYFEKYFKDN
-512 KKMLNEFLKEGNGFN
+512 KKMLKEFLKEGNNFN
-527 NFTGDF
+527 IFTGDF
-533 TESARVDLES
+533 TESAGSDLES

-572 SHNKNIYFKQ
+572 SHKRNIYFKQ

-617 LIASQYLIYY
+617 LISSQYLIYY

-641 NEDAMKIY
+641 TEDAMKIY